1 MSPFISILLIPSSRC
16 LYIRSSFNMNSF
28 FFFKEVTFNLKDICL
43 MNFFFVSIE
52 DFGKRKCLK
61 LLYSEMTIQRMKQKR
76 RKIELF
82 NHRLH
87 CYNQNEHF
95 EMKDN
100 GEFD

>member
-1 MSPFISILLIPSSRC
+1 MFRQG
-16 LYIRSSFNMNSF
+16 
-28 FFFKEVTFNLKDICL
+28 
-43 MNFFFVSIE
+43 

-61 LLYSEMTIQRMKQKR
+61 LFYSERTEQRMKQKR

-82 NHRLH
+82 NHRSH
-87 CYNQNEHF
+87 CNNQNEQL